1 VRAEAVSFGWAVAL
15 GGLGVLQCSV
25 VLAIKGSKTASTEG
39 RMKMLTKAEMTAP
52 RESIMQ
58 ISFTMSMVDTA
69 ATPMVAQKKTS
80 AEVRMEISEELAA
93 S

>member
-1 VRAEAVSFGWAVAL
+1 
-15 GGLGVLQCSV
+15 
-25 VLAIKGSKTASTEG
+25 
-39 RMKMLTKAEMTAP
+39 MKMLTKAEMTAP
-52 RESIMQ
+52 RDSIMQ
-58 ISFTMSMVDTA
+58 ISFTISMVDTA